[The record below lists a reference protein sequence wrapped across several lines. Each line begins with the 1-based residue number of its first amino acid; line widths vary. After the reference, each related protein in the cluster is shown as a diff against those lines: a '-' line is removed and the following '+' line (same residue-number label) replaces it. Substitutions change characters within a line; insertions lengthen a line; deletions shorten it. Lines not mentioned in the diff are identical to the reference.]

1 MEEKLPENE
10 PVPAHLDEHVADDI
24 EIEEEFHHV
33 NNPAAGIKPIVKK
46 YLSLPIHVEQ
56 SGNKFYFGDNDA
68 KVEILVVSDEIIR
81 VRLAPHGVFL
91 EEFSYGVPKIEL
103 KATAFSLSQNEDDYI
118 VSTGVINCHVRKKD
132 FFIYFSDNQDN
143 ITSKDAVQMHWEENI
158 KFGGYYVFCTKEC
171 QKEESFF
178 GLGDKPTELN
188 LRGKRLRNWNTD
200 AYSFAWNQDPLYRS
214 IPFYIS
220 LNKGIA
226 HGIFFDNT
234 FKSTFDFGAEDKT
247 KTSFWADG
255 GELQYYYIHGPH
267 MMDVVKRY
275 HSLTGTHPM
284 PPLWALGYH
293 QCRWSYYPESKVRSV
308 ARGFRQNK
316 IPCDGIYLDIDY
328 MDGYRCFTWNRKYF
342 PDPKKMIKE
351 LSDQGFKT
359 VVIIDPGI
367 RVDDN
372 YSVFKEGKEKKYF
385 CRRCDDY
392 FMEGHVWPGRCQFPD
407 FTNPEVRNWWGGLFD
422 ELVQLGVAGV
432 WNDMN
437 EPAVF
442 GAGTFPDDVRHQYD
456 GFRGSHRK
464 AHNVYGM
471 QMVRATYEGLLKLMK
486 NKRPFTITRAGY
498 SGVQRYSSVWTGD
511 NVATWEHLQL
521 GNIQCQRLSIS
532 GISFCGT
539 DIGGF
544 SGEPTG
550 ELFTR
555 WIQMGTFS
563 PFMRAH
569 SAGDTKEREPWSF
582 GEPFTTINRNFIEL
596 RYRLM
601 PYFYS
606 AFWEHH
612 RYGFPILRPVV
623 MQEQEVYTNHFRQ
636 DEFTYGDKILICPVM
651 RPGQKNR
658 KLYLPKGTWYNFW
671 TYELVEGG
679 KELVVPTPLETIPIF
694 VKAGSVIP
702 EYPVMQ
708 YVGEKEIEE
717 VTLNIY
723 YSNYEVNSFFFED
736 YGETFAYE
744 QDIYLEKKF
753 VVKGDEAL
761 LHIRQSMEGLYTPRY
776 ENYHLNIF
784 GLPFKASKILA
795 DSKDILDFTTDEN
808 NRLELKVRKNFK
820 YIEILKLEDEL
831 TEQENSFLTDER

>member
-1 MEEKLPENE
+1 MESNIPNEELKTSKLVEAENILE
-10 PVPAHLDEHVADDI
+10 E
-24 EIEEEFHHV
+24 EEEFHHL
-33 NNPAAGIKPIVKK
+33 NNPADGIKPIIKK
-46 YLSLPIHVEQ
+46 YLGIPNHADQL
-56 SGNKFYFGDNDA
+56 GNKFYFTDGDA
-68 KVEILVVSDEIIR
+68 KVEVVVVTDEIIR
-81 VRLAPHGVFL
+81 VRLAPHSVFL
-91 EEFSYGVPKIEL
+91 EEFSYAVPKLEH
-103 KATAFSLSQNEDDYI
+103 KAASFTLYEDQNEFR
-118 VSTGVINCHVRKKD
+118 VATKAINCHIRKTD
-132 FFIYFSDNQDN
+132 FFISFSDSSSHV
-143 ITSKDAVQMHWEENI
+143 TSMDAVPMHWEENVQ
-158 KFGGYYVFCTKEC
+158 FGGYYVFCTKTC
-171 QKEESFF
+171 ASGESFF
-178 GLGDKPTELN
+178 GLGDKPTEFN
-188 LRGKRLRNWNTD
+188 LRGKRLKNWNTD
-200 AYSFAWNQDPLYRS
+200 AYSFQWNQDPLYRS

-220 LNKGIA
+220 VNEGIA

-234 FKSTFDFGAEDKT
+234 FKAQFDFGAEDPT
-247 KTSFWADG
+247 KVSFWADG

-267 MMDVVKRY
+267 MMDVVKSY
-275 HSLTGTHPM
+275 HILTGTHPM

-293 QCRWSYYPESKVRSV
+293 QCRWSYYPETKVRKITN
-308 ARGFRQNK
+308 GFRENK

-342 PDPKKMIKE
+342 PDPKKMISE
-351 LSDQGFKT
+351 LAADGFKT

-372 YSVFKEGKEKKYF
+372 YEVFKEGKEKRYF
-385 CRRCDDY
+385 CRRSDDY

-407 FTNPEVRNWWGGLFD
+407 FTNPEVREWWGGLFD
-422 ELVQLGVAGV
+422 ELVQMGVAGV

-456 GFRGSHRK
+456 GYRGSHRK

-471 QMVRATYEGLLKLMK
+471 QMVRSTYEGLRKIMK

-498 SGVQRYSSVWTGD
+498 SGVQRFSSVWTGD
-511 NVATWEHLQL
+511 NVASWEHLKL

-544 SGEPTG
+544 SGEPDG

-582 GEPFTTINRNFIEL
+582 GEPFTAINRKFIEL
-596 RYRLM
+596 RYRLI
-601 PYFYS
+601 PYLYS
-606 AFWEHH
+606 TFWEHH
-612 RYGFPILRPVV
+612 RYGFPILRPIVMHEQDVV
-623 MQEQEVYTNHFRQ
+623 LNHFRQ
-636 DEFTYGDKILICPVM
+636 DEFTYGDKILVCPVM
-651 RPGQKNR
+651 EPGQTKRNV
-658 KLYLPKGTWYNFW
+658 YLPKGKWFNYW
-671 TYELVEGG
+671 TLEVLDGG
-679 KELVVPTPLETIPIF
+679 QEVTVDTPLETMPIF

-708 YVGEKEIEE
+708 YVGQHEIEE
-717 VTLNIY
+717 VKLNIY
-723 YSNYEVNSFFFED
+723 FTDYEVNSFLFED

-753 VVKGDEAL
+753 VVNGGSRTMT
-761 LHIRQSMEGLYTPRY
+761 ISQSMEGLYTPRY
-776 ENYHLNIF
+776 EGYHVNVI
-784 GLPFKASKILA
+784 GLPFKPSKIIA
-795 DSKDILDFTTDEN
+795 DGKTVSDFTINTDGT
-808 NRLELKVRKNFK
+808 LEFKFSKNFK
-820 YIEILKLEDEL
+820 QIEISK
-831 TEQENSFLTDER
+831 

>member
-1 MEEKLPENE
+1 MEEDLQDQE
-10 PVPAHLDEHVADDI
+10 PVTNI
-24 EIEEEFHHV
+24 MIEEEEGFHHV
-33 NNPAAGIKPIVKK
+33 NNPAEGIKPVIKK
-46 YLSLPIHVEQ
+46 YLGVPNNAVQ
-56 SGNKFYFGDNDA
+56 QNNKFFFSDGDA
-68 KVEILVVSDEIIR
+68 TVELVVVTDEIIR
-81 VRLAPHGVFL
+81 VRLAPHSVFL
-91 EEFSYGVPKIEL
+91 DEFSYAVPKLEQ
-103 KATAFSLSQNEDDYI
+103 KAADFFMTEYEDEFC
-118 VSTGVINCHVRKKD
+118 VSTRVINCHIRKKD
-132 FFIYFSDNQDN
+132 FFISFSDKEDH
-143 ITSKDAVQMHWEENI
+143 ITSTDAVPMHWEENI
-158 KFGGYYVFCTKEC
+158 KFGGYYVYCTKTC
-171 QKEESFF
+171 SSEESFF
-178 GLGDKPTELN
+178 GLGDKPTEFN
-188 LRGKRLRNWNTD
+188 LRGKRLKNWNTD

-220 LNKGIA
+220 LNEGIA

-234 FKSTFDFGAEDKT
+234 FKAHFDFGAEDPT

-267 MMDVVKRY
+267 MMDVVKSY
-275 HSLTGTHPM
+275 HILTGTHPM

-293 QCRWSYYPESKVRSV
+293 QCRWSYYPEAKVKKITN
-308 ARGFRQNK
+308 GFRENK

-351 LSDQGFKT
+351 LAADGFKT

-372 YSVFKEGKEKKYF
+372 YSVFKEGKKNKYF

-407 FTNPEVRNWWGGLFD
+407 FTNPEVRDWWAGLFD
-422 ELVQLGVAGV
+422 ELVQMGVAGV

-456 GFRGSHRK
+456 GHRGSHRK
-464 AHNVYGM
+464 AHNIYGM
-471 QMVRATYEGLLKLMK
+471 QMVRATYEGLRKLMK

-511 NVATWEHLQL
+511 NVASWEHLKL
-521 GNIQCQRLSIS
+521 GNIQCQRLSVS

-544 SGEPTG
+544 SGEPDG

-582 GEPFTTINRNFIEL
+582 GEPFTAINRKFIEL
-596 RYRLM
+596 RYRLL
-601 PYFYS
+601 PYLYS
-606 AFWEHH
+606 IFWEHH
-612 RYGFPILRPVV
+612 RYGFPILRPIV
-623 MQEQEVYTNHFRQ
+623 MQEQDELSNHFRQ
-636 DEFTYGDKILICPVM
+636 DEFTYGDKILICPVLG
-651 RPGQKNR
+651 PGQTSRNV
-658 KLYLPKGTWYNFW
+658 YLPKGKWYYFW
-671 TYELVEGG
+671 DNEVVEGG
-679 KELVVPTPLETIPIF
+679 KEVAVATPLETMPIF
-694 VKAGSVIP
+694 IKAGSVIP

-717 VTLNIY
+717 VKLNVY
-723 YSNYEVNSFFFED
+723 YSDYEVNSFLFED

-753 VVKGDEAL
+753 VVNGKNNKL
-761 LHIRQSMEGLYTPRY
+761 TIQQSMEGLYTPRY
-776 ENYHLNIF
+776 ENYEFNIV
-784 GLPFKASKILA
+784 GLPFKPIRIMA
-795 DSKDILDFTTDEN
+795 DDKEVKDFVINKDKTLT
-808 NRLELKVRKNFK
+808 LKLRKNFTQLV
-820 YIEILKLEDEL
+820 IA
-831 TEQENSFLTDER
+831 

>member
-1 MEEKLPENE
+1 
-10 PVPAHLDEHVADDI
+10 
-24 EIEEEFHHV
+24 
-33 NNPAAGIKPIVKK
+33 
-46 YLSLPIHVEQ
+46 
-56 SGNKFYFGDNDA
+56 
-68 KVEILVVSDEIIR
+68 
-81 VRLAPHGVFL
+81 
-91 EEFSYGVPKIEL
+91 
-103 KATAFSLSQNEDDYI
+103 
-118 VSTGVINCHVRKKD
+118 
-132 FFIYFSDNQDN
+132 
-143 ITSKDAVQMHWEENI
+143 
-158 KFGGYYVFCTKEC
+158 
-171 QKEESFF
+171 
-178 GLGDKPTELN
+178 
-188 LRGKRLRNWNTD
+188 
-200 AYSFAWNQDPLYRS
+200 
-214 IPFYIS
+214 
-220 LNKGIA
+220 
-226 HGIFFDNT
+226 
-234 FKSTFDFGAEDKT
+234 
-247 KTSFWADG
+247 
-255 GELQYYYIHGPH
+255 
-267 MMDVVKRY
+267 
-275 HSLTGTHPM
+275 
-284 PPLWALGYH
+284 
-293 QCRWSYYPESKVRSV
+293 
-308 ARGFRQNK
+308 
-316 IPCDGIYLDIDY
+316 

-359 VVIIDPGI
+359 VVIIDPGL

-372 YSVFKEGKEKKYF
+372 YSVFREGKEKRYF

-407 FTNPEVRNWWGGLFD
+407 FTNPEVREWWGNLFD

-442 GAGTFPDDVRHQYD
+442 GTSTFPDDVRHQFD
-456 GFRGSHRK
+456 GQRGSHRK

-471 QMVRATYEGLLKLMK
+471 QMVRATYEGLRKIMK

-511 NVATWEHLQL
+511 NVASWEHLLL
-521 GNIQCQRLSIS
+521 GNIMCQRLSVS

-544 SGEPTG
+544 SGEPDG

-582 GEPFTTINRNFIEL
+582 GEPYTAINRKFIEL

-612 RYGFPILRPVV
+612 RYGFPIIRPIV
-623 MQEQEVYTNHFRQ
+623 MHEQEQLSNHFRQ
-636 DEFTYGDKILICPVM
+636 DEFTYGDKILVCPVFE
-651 RPGQKNR
+651 PGQKSR
-658 KLYLPKGTWYNFW
+658 KVYLPKGKWYNFW
-671 TYELVEGG
+671 THEVLEGG
-679 KELVVPTPLETIPIF
+679 TEVTVATPLENIPLF

-708 YVGEKEIEE
+708 YVGEKEIDE
-717 VTLNIY
+717 VKMNVY
-723 YSNYEVNSFFFED
+723 YSDIEVNSFIFED

-753 VVKGDEAL
+753 VVKGKDNKL
-761 LHIRQSMEGLYTPRY
+761 TMQQSMEGLYTPRY
-776 ENYHLNIF
+776 ENYHLNIV
-784 GLPFKASKILA
+784 GLPFKPTRIIA
-795 DSKDILDFTTDEN
+795 DNHEIKDFEIAPDKTVH
-808 NRLELKVRKNFK
+808 LKLRKNFMQLV
-820 YIEILKLEDEL
+820 I
-831 TEQENSFLTDER
+831 S

>member
-1 MEEKLPENE
+1 MEDNNIVDPELLPAKLVE
-10 PVPAHLDEHVADDI
+10 
-24 EIEEEFHHV
+24 EEEFHHI

-46 YLSLPIHVEQ
+46 YLGMPIAAEQ
-56 SGNKFYFGDNDA
+56 KRNKFFFTDGDA
-68 KVEILVVSDEIIR
+68 KVEITVVTDEIIR
-81 VRLAPHGVFL
+81 VRLAPHSVFL
-91 EEFSYGVPKIEL
+91 DEFSYAVPKKEKKVSL
-103 KATAFSLSQNEDDYI
+103 FSLNEYEDEYV
-118 VSTGVINCHVRKKD
+118 VSTNIVNCHVRKKD
-132 FFIYFSDNQDN
+132 FFISFSDNQN
-143 ITSKDAVQMHWEENI
+143 HITSSDAVPMHWEENV
-158 KFGGYYVFCTKEC
+158 KFGGYYVYCTKEC
-171 QKEESFF
+171 HTEESFF
-178 GLGDKPTELN
+178 GMGDKPTEFN
-188 LRGKRLRNWNTD
+188 LRGKRLKNWNTD

-220 LNKGIA
+220 LNEGIA

-234 FKSTFDFGAEDKT
+234 FKAEFDFGAEDAT

-293 QCRWSYYPESKVRSV
+293 QCRWSYYPESKVRMV
-308 ARGFRQNK
+308 TKTFREQK

-351 LSDQGFKT
+351 LADQGFKT

-372 YSVFKEGKEKKYF
+372 YSVFKEGKENRYF

-407 FTNPEVRNWWGGLFD
+407 FTNPEVREWWGGLFD

-442 GAGTFPDDVRHQYD
+442 GNGTFPDDVRHQYD
-456 GFRGSHRK
+456 GYRGSHRK
-464 AHNVYGM
+464 AHNIYGM
-471 QMVRATYEGLLKLMK
+471 QMVRATYEGMRKLMK

-498 SGVQRYSSVWTGD
+498 SGVQRFSSVWTGD
-511 NVATWEHLQL
+511 NVASWEHLKL
-521 GNIQCQRLSIS
+521 GNIQCQRLSVS

-544 SGEPTG
+544 SGEPDG

-582 GEPFTTINRNFIEL
+582 GEPFTTINRKFIEL
-596 RYRLM
+596 RYRLL
-601 PYFYS
+601 PYLYS
-606 AFWEHH
+606 TFWEHH
-612 RYGFPILRPVV
+612 RYGFPILRPIVL
-623 MQEQEVYTNHFRQ
+623 QEQDVLMNHFRQ

-651 RPGQKNR
+651 EPGQKSR
-658 KLYLPKGTWYNFW
+658 KVYLPKGKWYNFW
-671 TYELVEGG
+671 NHELVEGG
-679 KELVVPTPLETIPIF
+679 KEIMVPTPLDIMPIF

-708 YVGEKEIEE
+708 YVGEMEIEE
-717 VTLNIY
+717 VKLNVY
-723 YSNYEVNSFFFED
+723 YNDAEVNSFLFED

-753 VVKGDEAL
+753 VVRGKDNKFT
-761 LHIRQSMEGLYTPRY
+761 IQQSMEGLYTPRY
-776 ENYHLNIF
+776 ENYHFNIV
-784 GLPFKASKILA
+784 GLPFKPTQMVA
-795 DSKDILDFTTDEN
+795 DNNEVPDFTIAADKSVQ
-808 NRLELKVRKNFK
+808 LKLRKNFTQLV
-820 YIEILKLEDEL
+820 I
-831 TEQENSFLTDER
+831 S

>member
-1 MEEKLPENE
+1 MEENIPNTELLTNKIVEE
-10 PVPAHLDEHVADDI
+10 DEA
-24 EIEEEFHHV
+24 FHHV
-33 NNPAAGIKPIVKK
+33 NNPAADIKPVMKK
-46 YLSLPIHVEQ
+46 YLGVPNHAEEI
-56 SGNKFYFGDNDA
+56 GNKFFFSDGDA
-68 KVEILVVSDEIIR
+68 KVEITVVTDEIIR

-91 EEFSYGVPKIEL
+91 DEFSYAVPEL
-103 KATAFSLSQNEDDYI
+103 KHKAVSFKLLENEFEFC
-118 VSTGVINCHVRKKD
+118 VCTPVVNCHIRKKD
-132 FFIYFSDNQDN
+132 FFISFSDSNDH
-143 ITSKDAVQMHWEENI
+143 ITSADAVPMHWEENI
-158 KFGGYYVFCTKEC
+158 KFGGYYVFCTKTC
-171 QKEESFF
+171 QVEESFF
-178 GLGDKPTELN
+178 GLGDKPTEFN
-188 LRGKRLRNWNTD
+188 LRGKRLKNWNTD

-220 LNKGIA
+220 LNDDIA

-234 FKSTFDFGAEDKT
+234 FKSQFDFGAEDKT

-267 MMDVVKRY
+267 MMDVVKSY
-275 HSLTGTHPM
+275 HILTGTHPM
-284 PPLWALGYH
+284 PPLWAFGYH
-293 QCRWSYYPESKVRSV
+293 QCRWSYYPEAKVRKITT
-308 ARGFRQNK
+308 GFRENK

-342 PDPKKMIKE
+342 PEPKKMIADLAAE
-351 LSDQGFKT
+351 GFKT

-372 YSVFKEGKEKKYF
+372 YEVFKEGKKNKYF
-385 CRRCDDY
+385 CRRSDDY

-407 FTNPEVRNWWGGLFD
+407 FTNPDVRTWWGSLFD
-422 ELVQLGVAGV
+422 ELVEIGVAGV

-442 GAGTFPDDVRHQYD
+442 GAGTFPDDVRHNYD

-464 AHNVYGM
+464 AHNIYGM
-471 QMVRATYEGLLKLMK
+471 QMVRSTYEGLRKAMK

-498 SGVQRYSSVWTGD
+498 SGVQRFSSVWTGD
-511 NVATWEHLQL
+511 NVASWEHLKL
-521 GNIQCQRLSIS
+521 GNIQCQRLSVS
-532 GISFCGT
+532 GIPFCGT

-544 SGEPTG
+544 SGEPDG

-582 GEPFTTINRNFIEL
+582 GEPYTAINRKFIEL
-596 RYRLM
+596 RYRLI
-601 PYFYS
+601 PYLYS

-612 RYGFPILRPVV
+612 RYGFPILRPLV
-623 MQEQEVYTNHFRQ
+623 MQEQEVLSNHFRQ
-636 DEFTYGDKILICPVM
+636 DEFTYGDKILICPVLE
-651 RPGQKNR
+651 PGQTDRNV
-658 KLYLPKGTWYNFW
+658 YLPKGKWYNFW
-671 TYELVEGG
+671 TNEMVDGG
-679 KELVVPTPLETIPIF
+679 KEVNVLTPLDIIPIF

-708 YVGEKEIEE
+708 YVGQKEIEE
-717 VTLNIY
+717 VILNIY
-723 YSNYEVNSFFFED
+723 YSNYEVNSFLFED

-753 VVKGDEAL
+753 VVNGNPKGMTIE
-761 LHIRQSMEGLYTPRY
+761 QSMEGLYTPRY
-776 ENYHLNIF
+776 DSYHFKLM
-784 GLPFKASKILA
+784 GLPFKTYKIFA
-795 DSKDILDFTTDEN
+795 DGKEVKLFTIDKFRNVEFN
-808 NRLELKVRKNFK
+808 FSKNFK
-820 YIEILKLEDEL
+820 HIELK
-831 TEQENSFLTDER
+831 SY

>member
-1 MEEKLPENE
+1 MEENILNQELIANR
-10 PVPAHLDEHVADDI
+10 I
-24 EIEEEFHHV
+24 IEEEEEFQHL
-33 NNPAAGIKPIVKK
+33 NNPADGIKPIIKK
-46 YLSLPIHVEQ
+46 YLGVPNSVVQ
-56 SGNKFYFGDNDA
+56 SGNKFYFSDGDA
-68 KVEILVVSDEIIR
+68 KVEVVVVTDEIIR
-81 VRLAPHGVFL
+81 VRLAPHSVFL
-91 EEFSYGVPKIEL
+91 DEFSYAVPKLEQ
-103 KATAFSLSQNEDDYI
+103 KAVVFALTEDENEFQ
-118 VSTGVINCHVRKKD
+118 VSTSVINCHIRKKD
-132 FFIYFSDNQDN
+132 FFISFSDSQDH
-143 ITSKDAVQMHWEENI
+143 ITSADAVPMHWEENV
-158 KFGGYYVFCTKEC
+158 KFGGYYVFCTKTRAA
-171 QKEESFF
+171 EESFF
-178 GLGDKPTELN
+178 GLGDKPTEFN
-188 LRGKRLRNWNTD
+188 LRGKRLKNWNTD

-220 LNKGIA
+220 LNEGIA

-234 FKSTFDFGAEDKT
+234 FKAHFDFGAEDPT

-255 GELQYYYIHGPH
+255 GEMQYYYIHGPH
-267 MMDVVKRY
+267 MMDVVKSY
-275 HSLTGTHPM
+275 HILTGTHPM

-293 QCRWSYYPESKVRSV
+293 QCRWSYYPESKVKKIANS
-308 ARGFRQNK
+308 FRENK

-328 MDGYRCFTWNRKYF
+328 MDGYRCFTWNKKYF

-351 LSDQGFKT
+351 LAADGFKT

-372 YSVFKEGKEKKYF
+372 YSVFKEGKKNRYF

-407 FTNPEVRNWWGGLFD
+407 FTNPEVREWWAGLFD
-422 ELVQLGVAGV
+422 ELVQMGVAGV

-456 GFRGSHRK
+456 GHRGSHRK
-464 AHNVYGM
+464 AHNIYGM
-471 QMVRATYEGLLKLMK
+471 QMVRATYEGLRKTMK

-498 SGVQRYSSVWTGD
+498 SGVQRFSSVWTGD
-511 NVATWEHLQL
+511 NVASWEHLKL
-521 GNIQCQRLSIS
+521 GNIQCQRLSVS

-544 SGEPTG
+544 SGEPDG

-582 GEPFTTINRNFIEL
+582 GEPYTSINRKFIEL
-596 RYRLM
+596 RYRLL
-601 PYFYS
+601 PYLYS
-606 AFWEHH
+606 IFWEHH
-612 RYGFPILRPVV
+612 RYGFPILRPIV
-623 MQEQEVYTNHFRQ
+623 MHEQEELSNHFRQ
-636 DEFTYGDKILICPVM
+636 DEFTYGDKILICPVLE
-651 RPGQKNR
+651 PGQTTR
-658 KLYLPKGTWYNFW
+658 IVYLPKGKWYHFW
-671 TYELVEGG
+671 TNEVIEGG
-679 KELVVPTPLETIPIF
+679 REVTIPTPLETMPIF
-694 VKAGSVIP
+694 IKAGSVIP

-717 VTLNIY
+717 VKLNVY
-723 YSNYEVNSFFFED
+723 YSDYEVNSFLFED

-753 VVKGDEAL
+753 VVKDKPNKL
-761 LHIRQSMEGLYTPRY
+761 TIQQSMEGLYTPRY
-776 ENYHLNIF
+776 ENYEIKII
-784 GLPFKASKILA
+784 GLPFKPVRIVA
-795 DSKDILDFTTDEN
+795 DNKEVKDFVINKDKS
-808 NRLELKVRKNFK
+808 LKLKLRKNFTLLV
-820 YIEILKLEDEL
+820 ID
-831 TEQENSFLTDER
+831 

>member
-1 MEEKLPENE
+1 MPGNT
-10 PVPAHLDEHVADDI
+10 ADED
-24 EIEEEFHHV
+24 EFHHV
-33 NNPAAGIKPIVKK
+33 NNPAVGLKPIVKK
-46 YLSLPIHVEQ
+46 YLSRPLSAEQ
-56 SGNKFYFGDNDA
+56 KNNKFYFSDGDA
-68 KVEILVVSDEIIR
+68 KVEVTVITDEIIR

-91 EEFSYGVPKIEL
+91 DEFSYAVPKLE
-103 KATAFSLSQNEDDYI
+103 KK
-118 VSTGVINCHVRKKD
+118 VSVFGMHEHEQEYVVYTNIINCHINKED
-132 FFIYFSDNQDN
+132 FFISFSDNQN
-143 ITSKDAVQMHWEENI
+143 FVTSSDAVPMHWEENV
-158 KFGGYYVFCTKEC
+158 KFGGYYVYCTKTC
-171 QKEESFF
+171 HDHESFF
-178 GLGDKPTELN
+178 GMGDKPTEFN
-188 LRGKRLRNWNTD
+188 LRGKRLKNWNTD

-220 LNKGIA
+220 LNDGIA

-234 FKSTFDFGAEDKT
+234 FRAEFDFGAEDPT
-247 KTSFWADG
+247 KTSFWAEG

-275 HSLTGTHPM
+275 HIITGTHPM
-284 PPLWALGYH
+284 PPMWALGYH
-293 QCRWSYYPESKVRSV
+293 QCRWSYYPESKVKMV
-308 ARGFRQNK
+308 TKTFREKK

-342 PDPKKMIKE
+342 PDPKRMIKE
-351 LSDQGFKT
+351 LSAQGFKT

-372 YSVFKEGKEKKYF
+372 YSVFKEGKDKRYF

-407 FTNPEVRNWWGGLFD
+407 FTNPEVREWWGNLFD

-442 GAGTFPDDVRHQYD
+442 GTGTFPDDVRHQYD
-456 GFRGSHRK
+456 GHRGSHRK

-471 QMVRATYEGLLKLMK
+471 QMVRATYEGLRKIMK

-498 SGVQRYSSVWTGD
+498 AGVQRFSTVWTGD
-511 NVATWEHLQL
+511 NVASWEHLLL
-521 GNIQCQRLSIS
+521 GNIMCQRLSVS
-532 GISFCGT
+532 GVSFCGT

-544 SGEPTG
+544 SGEPDG

-582 GEPFTTINRNFIEL
+582 GEPYTSINRKFIEL
-596 RYRLM
+596 RYRLL
-601 PYFYS
+601 PYLYS

-623 MQEQEVYTNHFRQ
+623 MQEQEEPSNHFRQ
-636 DEFTYGDKILICPVM
+636 DEFTYGDKILICPVLAA
-651 RPGQKNR
+651 GQKQRNV
-658 KLYLPKGTWYNFW
+658 YLPKGKWYNFW
-671 TYELVEGG
+671 THELVDGG
-679 KELVVPTPLETIPIF
+679 KEVMVATPLETMPIF
-694 VKAGSVIP
+694 VKAGSIIP

-708 YVGEKEIEE
+708 YVGEKEVDE
-717 VTLNIY
+717 VKMNVY
-723 YSNYEVNSFFFED
+723 YSDVEANSFIFED

-753 VVKGDEAL
+753 VVTGKDRKL
-761 LHIRQSMEGLYTPRY
+761 IIQQSMEGLYTPRY
-776 ENYHLNIF
+776 ENYHLNII
-784 GLPFKASKILA
+784 GLPFKPTRIIADNNEIKDFVIASDK
-795 DSKDILDFTTDEN
+795 TVQ
-808 NRLELKVRKNFK
+808 LKLRKNFMQLV
-820 YIEILKLEDEL
+820 I
-831 TEQENSFLTDER
+831 N

>member
-1 MEEKLPENE
+1 MEENIQDPELLANKLLEE
-10 PVPAHLDEHVADDI
+10 
-24 EIEEEFHHV
+24 EEEFHHL
-33 NNPAAGIKPIVKK
+33 NNPADAIKPVVKK
-46 YLSLPIHVEQ
+46 YLGIPKQAEQ
-56 SGNKFYFGDNDA
+56 TDNRIYFTDGDA
-68 KVEILVVSDEIIR
+68 KVEIIIVTEQIIR

-91 EEFSYGVPKIEL
+91 DEFSYAVPKL
-103 KATAFSLSQNEDDYI
+103 NSKPVAFTIADEEDEFR
-118 VSTGVINCHVRKKD
+118 VSTSAVSCHIAKEN
-132 FFIYFSDNQDN
+132 FHITFSDCDSNV
-143 ITSKDAVQMHWEENI
+143 TSADAVPMHWEENV

-171 QKEESFF
+171 RPEESFF

-188 LRGKRLRNWNTD
+188 LRGKRLKNWNTD
-200 AYSFAWNQDPLYRS
+200 AYSFNWNQDPLYRA

-220 LNKGIA
+220 LNDDIA

-234 FKSTFDFGAEDKT
+234 HKTHFDFGGEDKT

-267 MMDVVKRY
+267 MMDVVKNY
-275 HSLTGTHPM
+275 HLLTGTHPM

-293 QCRWSYYPESKVRSV
+293 QCRWSYYPEAKVKKI
-308 ARGFRQNK
+308 ANGFRENK

-328 MDGYRCFTWNRKYF
+328 MDGYRCFTWSKKYF
-342 PDPKKMIKE
+342 PNPKRMISE
-351 LSDQGFKT
+351 LAADGFKT

-372 YSVFKEGKEKKYF
+372 YWVFKEGKEKKYF
-385 CRRCDDY
+385 CRRSDDY

-407 FTNPEVRNWWGGLFD
+407 FTNPEVREWWGGLF
-422 ELVQLGVAGV
+422 EGLVEAGVAGV

-442 GAGTFPDDVRHQYD
+442 GAGTFPDDVRHHYD
-456 GFRGSHRK
+456 GYRGSHRK

-471 QMVRATYEGLLKLMK
+471 QMVRSTYEGLRKLMK

-498 SGVQRYSSVWTGD
+498 SGVQRYASAWTGD
-511 NVATWEHLQL
+511 NVASWEHLKL
-521 GNIQCQRLSIS
+521 GNIQCQRMSVS
-532 GISFCGT
+532 GMPFVGT

-544 SGEPTG
+544 SGEPDG

-582 GEPFTTINRNFIEL
+582 GDPYTAINRTFIEL
-596 RYRLM
+596 RYRLL
-601 PYFYS
+601 PYLYS

-623 MQEQEVYTNHFRQ
+623 MQEQEVYGNHFRQ
-636 DEFTYGDKILICPVM
+636 DEFTYGDKILVCPVLE
-651 RPGQKNR
+651 PGQKSR
-658 KLYLPKGTWYNFW
+658 KVYLPTGNWYNFW
-671 TYELVEGG
+671 THEMVEGG
-679 KELVVPTPLETIPIF
+679 KETEVLTPLETIPLFI
-694 VKAGSVIP
+694 KAGSIIP

-717 VTLNIY
+717 VILNVY
-723 YSNYEVNSFFFED
+723 YSDYEANSFLFED

-753 VVKGDEAL
+753 AVSGTKTSFT
-761 LHIRQSMEGLYTPRY
+761 IKQSMEGLYNPRY
-776 ENYHLNIF
+776 ENYAFKII
-784 GLPFKASKILA
+784 GLPFKPSKIVNSEGKL
-795 DSKDILDFTTDEN
+795 ITDFTFKGN
-808 NRLELKVRKNFK
+808 CLEMKFSKNFK
-820 YIEILKLEDEL
+820 MLEITK
-831 TEQENSFLTDER
+831 